1 MIACLNIPIPV
12 SISISASGLI
22 YRTMASNTDATPR
35 SKGFY
40 SRAKASSPLGTAI
53 FLGLRSADV
62 ALQYS
67 IFHTGWGAKLIQTLG
82 GAAVP
87 QTGQLYLGLTPYAAV
102 LTALAVG
109 TTLKN
114 TVWITTISEQ
124 EMTPLAASI
133 IGGWNTVHN
142 TFNSLLSIWT
152 VTSMAPSIAS
162 AETIA
167 DVCLASPTV
176 SLGIGL
182 YAVGMATELFSE
194 IQRKRFKDNPDNRGK
209 PYGGGLF
216 SLATNIN
223 YGGYTLWRCGY
234 AIASAGL
241 PWGLLI
247 AGFFAYDFTTR
258 AIPEMDDY
266 CTQKVGDLFSPSK
279 KFMFVFSKYRRA
291 FFWIRL
297 LT

>member
-1 MIACLNIPIPV
+1 
-12 SISISASGLI
+12 
-22 YRTMASNTDATPR
+22 MASNTDATPR
-35 SKGFY
+35 PEGFY

-67 IFHTGWGAKLIQTLG
+67 IFHAGWGAKLIQTLG

-87 QTGQLYLGLTPYAAV
+87 QTGQLYLGLTPYSAI

-109 TTLKN
+109 TTVKN

-133 IGGWNTVHN
+133 IGVWNTVHN

-162 AETIA
+162 AESIV
-167 DVCLASPTV
+167 DVCLASPIV

-182 YAVGMATELFSE
+182 YSVGMATELFSE

-223 YGGYTLWRCGY
+223 YGGFTLWRCGY

-247 AGFFAYDFTTR
+247 AGFLAYDFTTR

-266 CTQKVGDLFSPSK
+266 CTQKYGESWLNIK
-279 KFMFVFSKYRRA
+279 KRVPYRL
-291 FFWIRL
+291 IPGIY
-297 LT
+297 